1 MFKNTFNRTFIY
13 LAIILFTVAIYL
25 SEGKS
30 IPCIS
35 EGTRCNYSTPCCR
48 PLICYEETQCI
59 NATNI
64 KI

>member
-1 MFKNTFNRTFIY
+1 MCKIFIY
-13 LAIILFTVAIYL
+13 LVFLLFMITIYL
-25 SEGKS
+25 IEAKI

-35 EGTRCNYSTPCCR
+35 EGTRCNYSTPCCE

-64 KI
+64 KT

>member
-1 MFKNTFNRTFIY
+1 MFNNTFNTTFIY
-13 LAIILFTVAIYL
+13 LAIILVMVAIYL

-35 EGTRCNYSTPCCR
+35 EGTRCNYSAPCCH

-59 NATNI
+59 NVTNI
-64 KI
+64 KT

>member
-1 MFKNTFNRTFIY
+1 MFLLFMITIY
-13 LAIILFTVAIYL
+13 LIEAKI
-25 SEGKS
+25 

-35 EGTRCNYSTPCCR
+35 EGTRCNYSAPCCE

-64 KI
+64 KT

>member
-1 MFKNTFNRTFIY
+1 MVAFY
-13 LAIILFTVAIYL
+13 LNDAKT
-25 SEGKS
+25 

-35 EGTRCNYSTPCCR
+35 EGTRCNYSIPCCY

-59 NATNI
+59 NTTKI

>member
-13 LAIILFTVAIYL
+13 LAIILFMVAFYL
-25 SEGKS
+25 NDAKT

-35 EGTRCNYSTPCCR
+35 EGTRCNYSIPCCY

-59 NATNI
+59 NTTKI